1 MSKETDLWMPIYIGD
16 YLADTMHLTCEQS
29 GAYLH
34 LLMHYWRSGPPPADD
49 AVLSSITRLKI
60 ARFRKHKSTLLSF
73 FQVRDGKLVHKRAD
87 SEKTKAKQNAARR
100 SDKAS
105 KAANTRWHG
114 GDKDAPS
121 NAPGN
126 ATSNAPECP
135 IPSPSFSNEKGAG
148 APSFDAG
155 KFVFSE
161 GLALLVRCGSTPG
174 AARTFLGKCR
184 KDVGDERLAALLQEA
199 ERRNISDPKGWLSAA
214 CAKPDAR
221 DGLSAAVID
230 LQRRKAAQ
238 EAA

>member
-49 AVLSSITRLKI
+49 AVLSSITRLKL

-73 FQVRDGKLVHKRAD
+73 FQVRDGKLLHKRVD
-87 SEKTKAKQNAARR
+87 SEKTKAKQNAERR

-105 KAANTRWHG
+105 KAANARWHG
-114 GDKDAPS
+114 GDGDAPS
-121 NAPGN
+121 NATSN
-126 ATSNAPECP
+126 ARSNAPECP
-135 IPSPSFSNEKGAG
+135 IPSPSVTIVTGAG
-148 APSFDAG
+148 APFDAG
-155 KFVFSE
+155 KYVFSE

-174 AARTFLGKCR
+174 SARSFLGKCR
-184 KDVGDERLAALLQEA
+184 KAVGDERLATLLQEA
-199 ERRNISDPKGWLSAA
+199 ERQNISDPRGWLSAS
-214 CAKPDAR
+214 CAKPDVR
-221 DGLSAAVID
+221 EGLSAAVID